1 MARAVFTDFQN
12 NSILTMSRLA
22 RTFPLRLRRF
32 CSTHT
37 LHMCIKPVTTEVVA
51 IYETRD
57 CIDEIVAVGE
67 GPKFIDQFSIR
78 PYFFYSKTKYCV
90 TYLFMSMCSK
100 VDVTS

>member
-1 MARAVFTDFQN
+1 
-12 NSILTMSRLA
+12 
-22 RTFPLRLRRF
+22 
-32 CSTHT
+32 
-37 LHMCIKPVTTEVVA
+37 MCIKPVSTEVVA
-51 IYETRD
+51 INEKRD
-57 CIDEIVAVGE
+57 CIAEIVVGE

>member
-37 LHMCIKPVTTEVVA
+37 LHMCIKPVSTEVVA

-78 PYFFYSKTKYCV
+78 PYFF
-90 TYLFMSMCSK
+90 L
-100 VDVTS
+100 